1 MIYNIGGLLVIENLH
16 DKHKQEFLRGHD
28 MEISTIAVSNSGKL
42 IATGQKGTIFQKTPD
57 APVIIWSYD
66 ARKPLA
72 VLKGIQECVNRLV
85 FSPDDKFLACIGQNN
100 SFIIWN
106 VQDGTPIHTRVS
118 EVPFTMLTWADVI
131 TDVNPK
137 HPTYKIIT
145 GSHQCVFINEL
156 EFDISSMQYYLK
168 SA

>member
-1 MIYNIGGLLVIENLH
+1 
-16 DKHKQEFLRGHD
+16 

-57 APVIIWSYD
+57 APVIIWSYE

-145 GSHQCVFINEL
+145 GSH
-156 EFDISSMQYYLK
+156 
-168 SA
+168 